1 MKKAVIIILCATI
14 CLVLPSCGDKA
25 SEETTTDS
33 VLTQS
38 ETASESESVSIEPLS
53 AEKYTAEIKDPDF
66 KVPYT
71 FAECE
76 AYIDFPEYDDM
87 KKDGETE
94 KYFSS
99 GVLVYEK
106 TYDSAGRLSEVVVY
120 DSDGETHSVEATYEY
135 VEELSFSLIFYANGE
150 ADERYKF
157 TYGDDDKIVS
167 AYYTKPSEGDAM
179 PIIEGYEFNPD
190 GSVSVC
196 LDSDSVS
203 NVLLDAVMSAL
214 SQGLSSSEEN

>member
-1 MKKAVIIILCATI
+1 MKKTVIIILCAVM
-14 CLVLPSCGDKA
+14 CLILPSCGDKA

-38 ETASESESVSIEPLS
+38 ETAIESESVSIEPIS

-76 AYIDFPEYDDM
+76 VYIDFPEYDDM

-94 KYFSS
+94 KYYSS
-99 GVLVYEK
+99 GVPVYEK

-135 VEELSFSLIFYANGE
+135 DEELSFSPAFYKNGE

-157 TYGDDDKIVS
+157 TYGDDEKIVS
-167 AYYTKPSEGDAM
+167 AYFTKPSEDDAM
-179 PIIEGYEFNPD
+179 PIIEAYEFNPD
-190 GSVSVC
+190 GSVSVYI
-196 LDSDSVS
+196 DSDSVS
-203 NVLLDAVMSAL
+203 SALLDVVVSAL
-214 SQGLSSSEEN
+214 SQGFSSSEEN